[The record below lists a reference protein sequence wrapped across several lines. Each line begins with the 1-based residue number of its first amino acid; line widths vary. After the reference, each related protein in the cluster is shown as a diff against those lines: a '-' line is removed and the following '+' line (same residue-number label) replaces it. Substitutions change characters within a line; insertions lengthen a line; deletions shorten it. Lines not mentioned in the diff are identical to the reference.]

1 MISKVIKKLYPFCAL
16 LIIVIPAGC
25 LTASSQQVV
34 YSSYLPISL
43 NPACTSYAASTTM
56 TPSKVT
62 VSAGETFTV
71 EVRLQNTGCIRLGR
85 PIYQINM
92 QSPQQS
98 MPLTVASG
106 TNDLSMPPGGLDVIE
121 LPVTLPDAGDVTLT
135 AVVSFE
141 VHFDSGPPLW
151 GRSES
156 QPVAIIV
163 AP

>member
-1 MISKVIKKLYPFCAL
+1 
-16 LIIVIPAGC
+16 
-25 LTASSQQVV
+25 
-34 YSSYLPISL
+34 
-43 NPACTSYAASTTM
+43 
-56 TPSKVT
+56 
-62 VSAGETFTV
+62 
-71 EVRLQNTGCIRLGR
+71 
-85 PIYQINM
+85 M

-106 TNDLSMPPGGLDVIE
+106 TNDLSVPPGGLDVIE

>member
-1 MISKVIKKLYPFCAL
+1 MITKAFKNLFPLCAIL
-16 LIIVIPAGC
+16 MIGIPTAC
-25 LTASSQQVV
+25 LTASRQQAA
-34 YSSYLPISL
+34 YSSYLPISFT
-43 NPACTSYAASTTM
+43 PACASYTASTTL
-56 TPSKVT
+56 TPSKTAVP
-62 VSAGETFTV
+62 ADETFTV
-71 EVRLQNTGCIRLGR
+71 EVKLQNTGCIRLGR

-106 TNDLSMPPGGLDVIE
+106 TNDLSVPPGGLDVIE
-121 LPVTLPDAGDVTLT
+121 LPVSLTDAGDVTLT